1 MTRALLFLARGDWH
15 SAVSC
20 HPLAP
25 LVLAQGIAGWV
36 FWGLV
41 EQGSVAPPSRRA
53 LNAWLIGN
61 AALLLAVW
69 AWRYFHATL
78 PS

>member
-1 MTRALLFLARGDWH
+1 MTRALLFLAHGDWH
-15 SAVSC
+15 SALAS

-25 LVLAQGIAGWV
+25 LFVAQGIAGWI

-41 EQGSVAPPSRRA
+41 ERGSVPPPSRRE
-53 LNAWLIGN
+53 LNGWLIGN

-69 AWRYFHATL
+69 AWRFSHGTL

>member
-1 MTRALLFLARGDWH
+1 MTRALLFLAHGDWH
-15 SAVSC
+15 SAVAC

-25 LVLAQGIAGWV
+25 FLVVEGVAGWV

-41 EQGSVAPPSRRA
+41 EQGTVAAPSRRA
-53 LNAWLIGN
+53 LNRWLIGN
-61 AALLLAVW
+61 AAVLVAVW
-69 AWRYFHATL
+69 AWRYFHGTL